1 MNNSFEMMS
10 RLEKLL
16 ETLIKMTGKTNE
28 RVDDVNKR
36 LTQMEFIVRKLTRL
50 DKSTSA
56 PQRLF
61 SYILEPTK
69 QKHIANSKIN
79 VK

>member
-1 MNNSFEMMS
+1 MNNSYEMMP

-36 LTQMEFIVRKLTRL
+36 LTQMEFIVRDLTQL
-50 DKSTSA
+50 DSSSVVTK
-56 PQRLF
+56 PVF
-61 SYILEPTK
+61 SCVLEPTN
-69 QKHIANSKIN
+69 KHMIDRKIN
-79 VK
+79 V

>member
-1 MNNSFEMMS
+1 MNNSYEMMS

-36 LTQMEFIVRKLTRL
+36 LTQMEFIVRDLTQL
-50 DKSTSA
+50 DSSSA
-56 PQRLF
+56 ASQPFF
-61 SYILEPTK
+61 SCVLEPTNK
-69 QKHIANSKIN
+69 RIIERKIS
-79 VK
+79 V